1 MDKTTINRIQDSRR
15 VVIKVGTSTLL
26 HNNGKLDLRH
36 FSMLCRVI
44 ADLQNGG
51 RQVTLVTSG
60 AIGVGLGKLGLNK
73 RPDETSKKQALAAV
87 GQCELMFM
95 YDKLFG
101 EYNQT
106 IAQVL
111 VTADVL
117 DESKTRT
124 NVTNTFTRL
133 IDMGI
138 IPVVNEN
145 DTVATAELEGRN
157 IGDNDT
163 LSATVARLVDADLLI
178 ILTDI
183 DGLYD
188 SNPQKNPDARLISL
202 VDEIT
207 PAIRKLAGPAG
218 SKLGTGGMS
227 TKIKAAEIATSA
239 GIPCFVIGGSDPDN
253 LYRIFDGEK
262 VGTLFATGGKK

>member
-1 MDKTTINRIQDSRR
+1 MDKTYINRIQDCRR

-44 ADLQNGG
+44 SDLRNIGKE
-51 RQVTLVTSG
+51 VTLVTSG
-60 AIGVGLGKLGLNK
+60 AIGIGLGKLGLEK
-73 RPDETSKKQALAAV
+73 RPNETSKKQALAAI

-106 IAQVL
+106 IAQIL

-117 DESKTRT
+117 DEPETRK
-124 NVTNTFTRL
+124 NVTNTFNRL
-133 IDMGI
+133 LDMGI

-145 DTVATAELEGRN
+145 DTVATTELEGRN

-163 LSATVARLVDADLLI
+163 LSAIVAKLIDADLLI

-188 SNPQKNPDARLISL
+188 SNPQKDPNARLIPL
-202 VDEIT
+202 VEEIT
-207 PAIRKLAGPAG
+207 PAIHKLAGSAG
-218 SKLGTGGMS
+218 SKLGTGGMT
-227 TKIKAAEIATSA
+227 TKVKAAEISTGA
-239 GIPCFVIGGSDPDN
+239 GIPCFVVNGSDPNN

-262 VGTLFATGGKK
+262 IGTLFATK

>member
-1 MDKTTINRIQDSRR
+1 MSDTNLNRIQDSRR
-15 VVIKVGTSTLL
+15 IVIKVGTSTLL

-36 FSMLCRVI
+36 FGMLCRVM
-44 ADLQNGG
+44 ADLQNAGKE
-51 RQVTLVTSG
+51 VTLVTSG
-60 AIGVGLGKLGLNK
+60 AIGIGLGKLGLEK
-73 RPDETSKKQALAAV
+73 RPIETSKKQALAAI

-106 IAQVL
+106 VAQVL

-117 DESKTRT
+117 DEPETRK
-124 NVTNTFTRL
+124 NVTNTFGRL

-138 IPVVNEN
+138 IPIVNEN
-145 DTVATAELEGRN
+145 DTVATRELEGRN

-163 LSATVARLVDADLLI
+163 LSAIVAKLIDADLLI

-188 SNPQKNPDARLISL
+188 GNPQKDPNAKLIPL
-202 VDEIT
+202 VADIT
-207 PAIRKLAGPAG
+207 PEIKALAGSAG
-218 SKLGTGGMS
+218 SRLGTGGMS
-227 TKIKAAEIATSA
+227 TKIKAAEISTAA
-239 GIPCFVIGGSDPDN
+239 GIPCFVIGGDDPAN

-262 VGTLFATGGKK
+262 VGTLFSV

>member
-1 MDKTTINRIQDSRR
+1 MDSTTINRIQDSKR

-36 FSMLCRVI
+36 FSMLCRVMS
-44 ADLQNGG
+44 DLQNSGKE
-51 RQVTLVTSG
+51 VTLVTSG
-60 AIGVGLGKLGLNK
+60 AIGVGLGKLGLAK
-73 RPDETSKKQALAAV
+73 RPDDTSKKQALAAI

-106 IAQVL
+106 VAQVL

-117 DESKTRT
+117 DEPQTRK
-124 NVTNTFTRL
+124 NVTNTFNKL
-133 IDMGI
+133 IDMNV
-138 IPVVNEN
+138 IPIVNEN
-145 DTVATAELEGRN
+145 DTVATTELEGRN

-163 LSATVARLVDADLLI
+163 LSAIVAKLIDADLLI

-183 DGLYD
+183 EGLYD
-188 SNPQKNPDARLISL
+188 SNPQKDPDARLIPL
-202 VDEIT
+202 VDKIT
-207 PAIRKLAGPAG
+207 PEIRKLAGAAG
-218 SKLGTGGMS
+218 SKLGTGGMA
-227 TKIKAAEIATSA
+227 TKISAAQISTAA
-239 GIPCFVIGGSDPDN
+239 GIPCFVVSGDDPNN

-262 VGTLFATGGKK
+262 VGTLFSI